1 MAALATTERL
11 LIVTG
16 SIVVCLVLV
25 NLDRC
30 WELME
35 GEVTTDVKIP
45 FVAVYWVLAL
55 ETSEGSGWIGAQRMS
70 VPRGTVDPHG
80 TDGVASVQTRQGKQ
94 AMHSPV
100 VAFTIRIDWFSL
112 QSSSKHCE
120 LTLRKNCQIMIRKYK
135 QG

>member
-1 MAALATTERL
+1 MAALTTTELL

-45 FVAVYWVLAL
+45 FVVYWALAL
-55 ETSEGSGWIGAQRMS
+55 ETGEGSGWVRAQWMS
-70 VPRGTVDPHG
+70 VPAGTVDPHG
-80 TDGVASVQTRQGKQ
+80 TDGVLSVQTRQGKQ
-94 AMHSPV
+94 VMHSSV
-100 VAFTIRIDWFSL
+100 VAFTTRMDWFSL

-120 LTLRKNCQIMIRKYK
+120 LTLRNTCQ
-135 QG
+135 